1 MLRVGTAFDYCTG
14 SQMIQVDIQYTVNT
28 GVKICVQFIDLGS
41 FSTCMKFKICK
52 VIIQKVKI
60 SNNTFLFLKHE
71 ENKGRLSLLLLTF

>member
-1 MLRVGTAFDYCTG
+1 MLRVGTVFDYCNG
-14 SQMIQVDIQYTVNT
+14 SQMIQVDIQCTVNT
-28 GVKICVQFIDLGS
+28 GVKICVQFIDL

-52 VIIQKVKI
+52 VIIQKEKN

>member
-14 SQMIQVDIQYTVNT
+14 CQMIQVDIQCTVNT
-28 GVKICVQFIDLGS
+28 GVKICVQFIDL
-41 FSTCMKFKICK
+41 FSTCMKSKICK
-52 VIIQKVKI
+52 VIIQKEKI

>member
-14 SQMIQVDIQYTVNT
+14 CQMIQVDIQCTVNT

-52 VIIQKVKI
+52 VIIQ
-60 SNNTFLFLKHE
+60 
-71 ENKGRLSLLLLTF
+71 